1 MDPPG
6 ISNALQRL
14 ERLVTM
20 AQSRPFRYEH
30 HRQPVLSRRHF
41 ARRLLAHF
49 ALASA
54 LVGASLVAGM
64 AGYVD
69 FEGLS
74 WLDAFLN
81 ASMLLG
87 GIVPVNDPISEGG
100 KLFAGVYAL
109 YAGLLFLV
117 VAGIMLGPVIH
128 RVLHRFHWDEN
139 DT

>member
-1 MDPPG
+1 MGP
-6 ISNALQRL
+6 
-14 ERLVTM
+14 T
-20 AQSRPFRYEH
+20 RPFRYEH

-54 LVGASLVAGM
+54 LVGASLIAGM
-64 AGYVD
+64 AGYVY
-69 FEGLS
+69 FERLT

-87 GIVPVNDPISEGG
+87 GMGPVDDPVSVGG
-100 KLFAGVYAL
+100 KLFAGFYAL

-117 VAGIMLGPVIH
+117 VAGLMLGPVIH
-128 RVLHRFHWDEN
+128 RVLHRFHWDEK